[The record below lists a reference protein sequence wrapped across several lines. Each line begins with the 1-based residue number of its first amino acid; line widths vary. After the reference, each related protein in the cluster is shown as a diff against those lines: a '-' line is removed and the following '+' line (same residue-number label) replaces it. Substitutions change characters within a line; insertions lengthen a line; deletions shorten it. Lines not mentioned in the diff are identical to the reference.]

1 MDCNGKVYLF
11 DLIDMI
17 PTDIQLNI
25 SNRDKQTPP
34 FISTLDSN
42 ISSDELIK
50 ISRQSNRFLKFK
62 IAIRRFFKR

>member
-1 MDCNGKVYLF
+1 MKPSAMFKDK
-11 DLIDMI
+11 
-17 PTDIQLNI
+17 NI